1 MPSYDPSYLYT
12 RLLDAI
18 PSALPWAGGDPNVK
32 GDPRKSV
39 KWIDGLRGIASFLV
53 VLTHLARGWDY
64 DLFSPRDQPDVRP
77 RILQWPVLRIPW
89 QGRIGVTIFAFL
101 TGYVCA
107 IKPIKLSRNGDK
119 LGAFTAVAKSA
130 FRRPPRLI
138 LPATFAM
145 VISWVVAQLG
155 GFIEAN
161 RSDCWWCR
169 YAAPDLEDSFF
180 KEIIRLFTNF
190 LSTWTTG
197 YMAYDDHQ
205 WALLPLLLGSMLVY
219 ILLVATM
226 FLKFRWRMLVY
237 VIMLLY
243 FHQDGGPTT
252 ETFQTQCVYGM
263 MLSDLAY
270 ESSFK
275 ELVEKHSWARKAV
288 SAPLAI
294 MGLFIASYPGEHPQ
308 WSTWSEYMRIA
319 ATYIFPPG
327 VNVGR
332 RYSAVGMD
340 MIIFAIYISPSTKEF
355 LANRMLLW
363 FGKQSF
369 AVYLVHGTLLRVVL
383 VWMLYGIS
391 GQPWDTSIVD
401 TEGNPIPPYIPIRPG
416 WVQAICFPL
425 WIILVYICAS
435 LWTRYV
441 DPFCARLT
449 QKLENLMFEESEKP
463 QPALPLT
470 SIPMP
475 TT

>member
-1 MPSYDPSYLYT
+1 M
-12 RLLDAI
+12 
-18 PSALPWAGGDPNVK
+18 
-32 GDPRKSV
+32 
-39 KWIDGLRGIASFLV
+39 
-53 VLTHLARGWDY
+53 
-64 DLFSPRDQPDVRP
+64 RP

-252 ETFQTQCVYGM
+252 GEASLSVY
-263 MLSDLAY
+263 
-270 ESSFK
+270 
-275 ELVEKHSWARKAV
+275 W
-288 SAPLAI
+288 
-294 MGLFIASYPGEHPQ
+294 
-308 WSTWSEYMRIA
+308 
-319 ATYIFPPG
+319 
-327 VNVGR
+327 
-332 RYSAVGMD
+332 
-340 MIIFAIYISPSTKEF
+340 
-355 LANRMLLW
+355 
-363 FGKQSF
+363 
-369 AVYLVHGTLLRVVL
+369 
-383 VWMLYGIS
+383 LYG
-391 GQPWDTSIVD
+391 PD
-401 TEGNPIPPYIPIRPG
+401 
-416 WVQAICFPL
+416 
-425 WIILVYICAS
+425 
-435 LWTRYV
+435 
-441 DPFCARLT
+441 
-449 QKLENLMFEESEKP
+449 
-463 QPALPLT
+463 
-470 SIPMP
+470 
-475 TT
+475 